1 MSPTDYRTTVLLVI
15 IGIVAT
21 VPLGLSVIA
30 DSILRPGRRMLLV
43 CASGAVVSLVI
54 PPGSVAALCATPWLG
69 LAGFTLARSLVAWCR
84 HSAGR
89 RWTITDLL
97 PLVALGWWANAALWL
112 LAHRSG
118 IKPFGFDRVIAL
130 LTVGHFHHAGFGLTV
145 LFAAAVRL
153 RQRGL
158 LRGAAVT
165 HQMGM
170 IAVALSIAFVDRL
183 GVVGGVVGAALI
195 FVAVVIWSI
204 NALCLLKRYGE
215 HSSTRRLL
223 VVSALSPMLP
233 MVLAVAWSLRPLLS
247 HPVVSTIETMLRY
260 HAMLNAVGLV
270 ICGLLAVRST
280 TGHGAL
286 ARQESSQRVHHVVID

>member
-30 DSILRPGRRMLLV
+30 DSILRPGRRMLLA

-97 PLVALGWWANAALWL
+97 PLVALGWWTNAALWL

-145 LFAAAVRL
+145 LFAAALRL
-153 RQRGL
+153 RRRGL
-158 LRGAAVT
+158 LRGAAVA

-170 IAVALSIAFVDRL
+170 AAVALSIAFVDRL
-183 GVVGGVVGAALI
+183 GVVGAALI
-195 FVAVVIWSI
+195 FVAVAIWSV
-204 NALCLLKRYGE
+204 NALCLLRCYGE

-233 MVLAVAWSLRPLLS
+233 MVLAVAWSLRPFLS
-247 HPVVSTIETMLRY
+247 HPVVSTVETMLRY

-270 ICGLLAVRST
+270 ICGLLALRIA

-286 ARQESSQRVHHVVID
+286 ARQESTHRAHHVVIG

>member
-30 DSILRPGRRMLLV
+30 DSILRPRRRMLLV

-54 PPGSVAALCATPWLG
+54 PPGSVAALCATPWFG

-97 PLVALGWWANAALWL
+97 PLVALGWWTNAALWL

-170 IAVALSIAFVDRL
+170 AAVALSIAFVDRL
-183 GVVGGVVGAALI
+183 GVVGAALI

-223 VVSALSPMLP
+223 VASALSPMLP

-260 HAMLNAVGLV
+260 HAMLNALGLV
-270 ICGLLAVRST
+270 LCGLLAVRSA

>member
-30 DSILRPGRRMLLV
+30 DSILRPGRRMLLA

-89 RWTITDLL
+89 RWTIADLL
-97 PLVALGWWANAALWL
+97 PLVALGWWTNAALWL

-145 LFAAAVRL
+145 LFAAALRL
-153 RQRGL
+153 RRRGL
-158 LRGAAVT
+158 LRGAAVA

-170 IAVALSIAFVDRL
+170 VAVAVSIAFVDRL
-183 GVVGGVVGAALI
+183 GVVGAALI
-195 FVAVVIWSI
+195 FVAVAIWSI
-204 NALCLLKRYGE
+204 NALCLVKRYGE

-233 MVLAVAWSLRPLLS
+233 MVLAVAWSLRPFLS
-247 HPVVSTIETMLRY
+247 HPVVSTVETMLQY

-270 ICGLLAVRST
+270 ICGLLALRIA

-286 ARQESSQRVHHVVID
+286 AHQESTQRAHHVVIG

>member
-30 DSILRPGRRMLLV
+30 DSILRPGRRTLLV
-43 CASGAVVSLVI
+43 CAIGAVVSLVI

-97 PLVALGWWANAALWL
+97 PLVALGWWTNAALWL

-145 LFAAAVRL
+145 LFAAVLRL
-153 RQRGL
+153 RRRGL
-158 LRGAAVT
+158 LRGAAVA

-170 IAVALSIAFVDRL
+170 AAVALSIAFVDRL
-183 GVVGGVVGAALI
+183 GVVGAALI
-195 FVAVVIWSI
+195 FVAVAIWSV
-204 NALCLLKRYGE
+204 NALCLLRCYGE

-233 MVLAVAWSLRPLLS
+233 MVLAVAWSLRPFLS
-247 HPVVSTIETMLRY
+247 HPVVSTVETMLRY

-270 ICGLLAVRST
+270 ICGLLALRIA

-286 ARQESSQRVHHVVID
+286 ARQESTQRAHHVVIG